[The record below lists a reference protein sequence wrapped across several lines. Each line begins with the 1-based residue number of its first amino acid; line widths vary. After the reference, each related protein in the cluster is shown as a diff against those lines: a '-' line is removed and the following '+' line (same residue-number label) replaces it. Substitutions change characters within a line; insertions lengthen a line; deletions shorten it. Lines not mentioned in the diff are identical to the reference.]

1 MSETLIFFSRLENQK
16 GRSTME
22 QSVMALEAV
31 LFEELQWFYPFFL
44 RISHSFHAF
53 SKTVAF
59 LIFYN
64 NNTAKGLFR

>member
-1 MSETLIFFSRLENQK
+1 
-16 GRSTME
+16 ME